1 MYFGFSIGASCQA
14 DNHKIPAQQQAVNV
28 SCNLL
33 TYHMSDLFTDPV
45 LPSISSRLRLG
56 TMLLDHAL
64 ICFVFLAPI
73 ILIQHFVFPER
84 QNDTTLKYWM
94 APVFVIYFCKDCF
107 GGRSLAK
114 RKLKLVVVDSKSY
127 ARSTPIQSVLR
138 NLSIVIW
145 PIEVLVSLFD
155 QERRLGDKLA
165 GTKLVRFQYEIPQ
178 NNSTILQF
186 LGAVLIASS
195 FTALLFMIPL
205 Y

>member
-1 MYFGFSIGASCQA
+1 
-14 DNHKIPAQQQAVNV
+14 
-28 SCNLL
+28 
-33 TYHMSDLFTDPV
+33 MSDLFTEPT

-84 QNDTTLKYWM
+84 QNDATLKYWM

-114 RKLKLVVVDSKSY
+114 RKLKLVVVDNKSY
-127 ARSTPIQSVLR
+127 VTSTPIQSVLR

-155 QERRLGDKLA
+155 QERRLGDRLA
-165 GTKLVRFQYEIPQ
+165 GTKLARFHDEIPQ
-178 NNSTILQF
+178 NNSTVLQF
-186 LGAVLIASS
+186 LGAVLIASL